1 VEVEFD
7 LRPEDLRAFA
17 GFRWQQ
23 LQEESPRSVSA
34 RHVFVIVAF
43 LVALVAITIG
53 AGSYLVG
60 LLLGVFMSSLC
71 WLMIV
76 ARPRPVHLL
85 FPKEFFDDPRNQWVW
100 ATRRVTLG
108 PEGVAVSSWSCRA
121 SHSWEAI
128 WDVGV
133 TADHIF
139 LCTSTK
145 DAVVV
150 PRRAFRDQPQ
160 YEEFVALARGYQKGA
175 RTSTAIT
182 ATPPGEMPPRP
193 ATITRAPR

>member
-1 VEVEFD
+1 VEAEFN

-17 GFRWQQ
+17 GFQWQR
-23 LQEESPRSVSA
+23 LQEESPRFVSA
-34 RHVFVIVAF
+34 GFVFVIIAF
-43 LVALVAITIG
+43 LVVLVAITIG
-53 AGSYLVG
+53 AESYLVG

-71 WLMIV
+71 WGMIV
-76 ARPRPVHLL
+76 ARPRTAYVL
-85 FPKEFFDDPRNQWVW
+85 FPKEFFNDPRNQWVW
-100 ATRRVTLG
+100 ATQRVTLG

-133 TADHIF
+133 TEDHVF

-150 PRRAFRDQPQ
+150 PRRAFRDQQQ
-160 YEEFVALARGYQKGA
+160 YEEFVALARRYQKGA

-182 ATPPGEMPPRP
+182 AALPGETP
-193 ATITRAPR
+193 ARATAITRVPD